1 MVEIK
6 ITDDIALD
14 QLSTYV
20 SRIFMECI
28 DRLFVIAFTLSEH
41 SFRMHLFDRSGVMSS
56 VPFNIH
62 KVSILNIHNERRV
75 IRHCQ
80 KPWLFVAAIA
90 GCSAVEPEYLGW
102 DLSIQVWDKIC
113 PVPSYKAD
121 MKQFSSAHAV
131 PWVITAFDERKRVL
145 PSVAIAGSTCE
156 SQSGNATS
164 ATDQEQRYVMVH
176 CLTFQDTKR
185 LWGRAT
191 IAMEVVSLED
201 WENKNED
208 VRPLW
213 WLK

>member
-1 MVEIK
+1 
-6 ITDDIALD
+6 
-14 QLSTYV
+14 
-20 SRIFMECI
+20 
-28 DRLFVIAFTLSEH
+28 
-41 SFRMHLFDRSGVMSS
+41 
-56 VPFNIH
+56 
-62 KVSILNIHNERRV
+62 
-75 IRHCQ
+75 
-80 KPWLFVAAIA
+80 
-90 GCSAVEPEYLGW
+90 
-102 DLSIQVWDKIC
+102 
-113 PVPSYKAD
+113 

-131 PWVITAFDERKRVL
+131 PWVITAFDERKRVP